1 MWISCMYICILFFLN
16 FLTIYITTEYWAG
29 FPVLYSRS
37 SLITHLY
44 IVSMMNICQ
53 SQSHS
58 SSHHHPS
65 SLVSIRLFSI
75 STYSWTLITLIT
87 WIVENE
93 SLPKV
98 MINYYIIYHL
108 FYCNYMNCF
117 YALYMICLLSSNY
130 SLKEF
135 RMTLSN
141 FNIYIYV
148 HITLIKEYN

>member
-1 MWISCMYICILFFLN
+1 M
-16 FLTIYITTEYWAG
+16 
-29 FPVLYSRS
+29 LYSRS
-37 SLITHLY
+37 LLITHLY
-44 IVSMMNICQ
+44 IVSMVNICQ

-65 SLVSIRLFSI
+65 PLVSIGLFSI
-75 STYSWTLITLIT
+75 CVFMNSYNSYNLV
-87 WIVENE
+87 VENE

-117 YALYMICLLSSNY
+117 YVLYMICLLSSNY

-148 HITLIKEYN
+148 HITLIKNIIEIKGSYHGSNIQYQ